1 MLNASDIF
9 SMLCS
14 PFALPFRFAISAS
27 SCPPVAPSAVSAVF
41 VSVAADVVAVAAAGV
56 VAVAAADVVAVA
68 AALAHLLSPCMPD
81 TCPTIPHPYEAS

>member
-41 VSVAADVVAVAAAGV
+41 VSVAADVVAVAAA
-56 VAVAAADVVAVA
+56 DVVAVA
-68 AALAHLLSPCMPD
+68 AAVAHLLSPCMPD